1 MKRRT
6 LAETGV
12 VRLTNFAFVGVFK
25 GDCPGA
31 PEVEMGTD
39 GLEFVEIVAQAFVC
53 AVDPPMSLVL
63 PGVTKVSGNDS
74 DSPVVGPTPGLRVVS
89 PADLCIRTREGGH
102 KPEDIRRLTAGVFV
116 DVRVD

>member
-1 MKRRT
+1 M
-6 LAETGV
+6 
-12 VRLTNFAFVGVFK
+12 
-25 GDCPGA
+25 A
-31 PEVEMGTD
+31 PD
-39 GLEFVEIVAQAFVC
+39 RLEFVETVAQAFVC
-53 AVDPPMSLVL
+53 PVDPPVSLVF

-74 DSPVVGPTPGLRVVS
+74 ASPVAGPTPELRVVR